1 MITWLRTLLFR
12 IVFYPGTAWA
22 VLLVLVTARF
32 GGTSVRPQA
41 VRWARFHRWCTRV
54 LLGIDIRV
62 EGALPH
68 GAVLVAAK
76 HQAMYETLELLRQLD
91 EPAVVLKRELAA
103 LPFFGP
109 VAKLYGVI
117 PVDREGSAKALREML
132 RTAQAAKKE
141 GRPILIFPEGTR
153 VPVGETPPLR
163 AGFAGLYRLLDVPVV
178 PIALDSGLIWP
189 RKGAK
194 HSGIITFRIGAPI
207 PPGLPRAEIEAL
219 VHTAIN
225 ALEAA
230 PARAGPVGPVAGA

>member
-1 MITWLRTLLFR
+1 MIAWLRTLLFR
-12 IVFYPGTAWA
+12 IVFYAGTAGA

-32 GGTSVRPQA
+32 GGTAVRPQA

-54 LLGIDIRV
+54 LIGIDIRV
-62 EGALPH
+62 EGDLPQ

-76 HQAMYETLELLRQLD
+76 HQSMYETLELLRQLD

-103 LPFFGP
+103 IPLFGP
-109 VAKLYGVI
+109 VARLYGVI

-132 RTAQAAKKE
+132 RAAQAARKE

-153 VPVGETPPLR
+153 VQVGETPPLR

-178 PIALDSGLIWP
+178 PVALDSGRLWP

-194 HSGIITFRIGAPI
+194 RAGIVTFRFGDAI
-207 PPGLPRAEIEAL
+207 PPGLPRDEIEAL

-225 ALEAA
+225 ALEAT
-230 PARAGPVGPVAGA
+230 PAQGQ